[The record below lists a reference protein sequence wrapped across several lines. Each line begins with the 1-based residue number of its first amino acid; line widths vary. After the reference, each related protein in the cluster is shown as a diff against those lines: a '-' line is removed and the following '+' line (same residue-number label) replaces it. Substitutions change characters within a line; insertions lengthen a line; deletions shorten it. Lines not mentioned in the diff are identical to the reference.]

1 MTLKVFKMLDTELME
16 RFFDI
21 IISIILVFV
30 LSPLSLVILI
40 VVVIESHGRPFFRQR
55 RVGKEGKEFIIYKFR
70 TMKTANEGK
79 LDEGSIFKPSSNNDP
94 RITRLGFTLRR
105 THLDEL
111 PQLINVIKGDMS
123 LVGVRPDI
131 PAQISQYTEDEWRRR
146 NRLRPGI
153 TGKAQISLAANHSF
167 RQRLKEDLD
176 WTENNSIFTYFK
188 CIFFTIIKMFKMTGV

>member
-1 MTLKVFKMLDTELME
+1 MLNTELVE

-21 IISIILVFV
+21 IISITLLFV
-30 LSPLSLVILI
+30 LSPLSLGILI
-40 VVVIESHGRPFFRQR
+40 VVVIESRGGPFFRQR

-70 TMKTANEGK
+70 TMKTPTEGN
-79 LDEGSIFKPSSNNDP
+79 LDEGLIFKPSSKNDS
-94 RITRLGFTLRR
+94 RITRVGFTLRK

-146 NRLRPGI
+146 NILRPGI
-153 TGKAQISLAANHSF
+153 TGKAQISSAANQSF

-188 CIFFTIIKMFKMTGV
+188 CIFLTIIKMFKMTGI